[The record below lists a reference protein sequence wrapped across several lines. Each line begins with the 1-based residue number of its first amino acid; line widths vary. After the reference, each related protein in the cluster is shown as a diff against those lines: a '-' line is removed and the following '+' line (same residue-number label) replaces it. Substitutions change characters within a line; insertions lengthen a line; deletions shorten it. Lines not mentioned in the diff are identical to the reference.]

1 MDSSISLLILTVV
14 GIAIGYFSAVLT
26 SNLRNTDRDRTNDS
40 QPREPDP
47 EGRVEAFRVWRSQ
60 ESKLV
65 QLEIEDRLLE
75 SSSEMTPAEHAVIS
89 LALVDLYDWMSQGS
103 SQAEEAGEDL
113 PPMEVED
120 AAADGTIQESDDSTG
135 SDTAEAGK
143 EAPAADEPS
152 QKEAVSGLQPAKGLE
167 EKAPPVPA
175 KANGQNQASE
185 KSPVVLPSINI
196 FKSLVHTARSEIK
209 EKVEADDQSIAFQ
222 VDEILQAKLEQ
233 SDLKDQAIRL
243 LDLPGQGMV
252 ILIGLEK
259 YDDIEAVPDEEIK
272 KLLRESVAE
281 WETEMLA
288 KRKKNR

>member
-14 GIAIGYFSAVLT
+14 GIAIGYFSAVLI

-103 SQAEEAGEDL
+103 SQAEEDL

-135 SDTAEAGK
+135 SDTVEAGK

-152 QKEAVSGLQPAKGLE
+152 QKEAVSGLQPAEGLE
-167 EKAPPVPA
+167 EKVPPVPD
-175 KANGQNQASE
+175 KANGQKQTSE

-281 WETEMLA
+281 WETAMLA